1 MTPNDTS
8 RGADPRAP
16 QQQSQTAQTAQTAP
30 QGTASGGAS
39 SSSVQR
45 QGGDVQTRGGRGAVA
60 QPASSDGMPSLFGG
74 GPFELLRRL
83 DEDMD
88 RLFDEV
94 WGGGGRRSLR
104 GPTRGAGN
112 APTLWTPQVEMC
124 EQGGKFHVYAD
135 LPGLRKED
143 VKLSIEDDA
152 IVLQGERRSS
162 NQEGERGGGFYRS
175 ERSYGSFYR
184 TIPLP
189 EGIDSETAEA
199 SFRDG
204 VLDVCF
210 DAPARQQRT
219 RHLEIKDEPA
229 TGGAAPRSDHH

>member
-1 MTPNDTS
+1 MNPNET
-8 RGADPRAP
+8 PRASEP
-16 QQQSQTAQTAQTAP
+16 RAQQSQSQAQPSQQQPSTVTP
-30 QGTASGGAS
+30 ASATPSSPSQQRGGMAGGGAMARPGPS
-39 SSSVQR
+39 Y
-45 QGGDVQTRGGRGAVA
+45 
-60 QPASSDGMPSLFGG
+60 GMPSLFGG
-74 GPFELLRRL
+74 NPFELLRRL
-83 DEDMD
+83 DQDMD

-94 WGGGGRRSLR
+94 WGGGRRALR
-104 GPTRGAGN
+104 GHPERAAGGAP
-112 APTLWTPQVEMC
+112 ALWVPQVEMC

-162 NQEGERGGGFYRS
+162 NEEGERGGGFYRS

-184 TIPLP
+184 SIPLP
-189 EGIDSETAEA
+189 EGIDSQTAEA

-204 VLDVCF
+204 VLDICF

-219 RHLEIKDEPA
+219 RHLEIKDAP
-229 TGGAAPRSDHH
+229 TSPGAAATPRSDHH